1 MTANALASQK
11 HHPAQS
17 IPTLALTTGITSTIG
32 MEFHRAFEERGFHS
46 IGFARGKMKAEAKMT
61 QPLVQLDLLDFDA
74 VQACVATLPL
84 SQFQRIIWVHSV
96 GKFAFEANGL
106 PSKDLDQ
113 DGIDDEV
120 FHANVTT
127 SMNFLRALIVE
138 MKRQCFSATLQFCL
152 FGSTSA
158 DYPTP
163 FWPSFAKS
171 KQLLSTLAQME
182 ITRHAQM
189 DIFGV
194 MAKLSTVDSPTLS
207 CQREI
212 KDVTYFLSAQEVVE
226 KTLPHLLL
234 PQTRWRELNIF
245 KPRQDFNPSWYW
257 DAQKIKERWTSTRK
271 ASETATNP

>member
-1 MTANALASQK
+1 MTDNALASQNQN
-11 HHPAQS
+11 PSQS
-17 IPTLALTTGITSTIG
+17 TPTLTFTTGITSTIG

-46 IGFARGKMKAEAKMT
+46 IGFARGKMNAEAKMT

-74 VQACVATLPL
+74 VQACIAKLPL
-84 SQFQRIIWVHSV
+84 SRFRRIIWVHSV

-106 PSKDLDQ
+106 PLKDLDQ

-127 SMNFLRALIVE
+127 SMNFLRALIME
-138 MKRQCFSATLQFCL
+138 MKRQCSSATLQFCF

-182 ITRHAQM
+182 ISRHAQM

-194 MAKLSTVDSPTLS
+194 MAKLSTVHSPTMS
-207 CQREI
+207 CHREI
-212 KDVTYFLSAQEVVE
+212 KDVSHFLSAQEVVE

-234 PQTRWRELNIF
+234 PQTRWRELSIF
-245 KPRQDFNPSWYW
+245 KPKEDFNPSWYW
-257 DAQKIKERWTSTRK
+257 DPQKIKERWTSTRK
-271 ASETATNP
+271 ASETAANQ